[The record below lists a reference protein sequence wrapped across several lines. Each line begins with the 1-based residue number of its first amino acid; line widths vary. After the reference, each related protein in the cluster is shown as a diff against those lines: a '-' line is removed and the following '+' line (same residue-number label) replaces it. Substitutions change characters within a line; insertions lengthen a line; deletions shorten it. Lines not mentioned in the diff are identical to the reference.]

1 MRYAVIVDGHV
12 VNIVVASPD
21 YAEMKG
27 WVPATQG
34 HIDEFNLLSAPPNED
49 TP

>member
-21 YAEMKG
+21 YASLMG
-27 WVPATQG
+27 WIEATQS
-34 HIDEFNLLSAPPNED
+34 HIDEFNALSEVGE
-49 TP
+49 